1 MSAAEVAAPPRRSQ
15 SLLARLIRNPLG
27 LTGLLLT
34 VLVVLLA
41 LTAPLLSPAGP
52 FQQDILGRLGSP
64 SLKHW
69 LGSDQFGR
77 DTFGRILYGY
87 RASLGVAVGA
97 VLLAL
102 VIGGTLGTL
111 AAYFGGWFDR
121 VVMRFMDV
129 LLAFPVILLAIGIVA
144 VLGQGQ
150 VNTALA
156 IGVVYVPT
164 FARLLRGP
172 ALILRGS
179 DYVSA
184 AHGLGANDARIVFR
198 HILPNL
204 AAVILVQTSVAL
216 STAILVEASLSF
228 LGLGTQP
235 PNPSLGL
242 MLSESRSFLTLQPW
256 PAVFS
261 GLAILL
267 ASLGFNLLGD
277 SLRDILDPRLRGRE

>member
-1 MSAAEVAAPPRRSQ
+1 MTVSAPSRRSP
-15 SLLARLIRNPLG
+15 SVLARLTQSPLG

-34 VLVVLLA
+34 VLVLLLA
-41 LTAPLLSPAGP
+41 LTAPLLFPAGP
-52 FQQDILGRLGSP
+52 LAQDILGRLGPP
-64 SLKHW
+64 SAKHW

-77 DTFGRILYGY
+77 DTLTRILYGY
-87 RASLGVAVGA
+87 RASLSVSLGA

-102 VIGGTLGTL
+102 VLGGTLGIL

-121 VVMRFMDV
+121 IVMRLMDV

-150 VNTALA
+150 LNTALA

-172 ALILRGS
+172 ALVLRGS

-204 AAVILVQTSVAL
+204 SAVILVQTSVAL

-235 PNPSLGL
+235 PTPSLGL

-277 SLRDILDPRLRGRE
+277 SLRDALDPRLRGRE

>member
-15 SLLARLIRNPLG
+15 GLLARLTRNPLG

-34 VLVVLLA
+34 VMVVVLALA
-41 LTAPLLSPAGP
+41 APLLAPAGP
-52 FQQDILGRLGSP
+52 LAQDILGRLGPP
-64 SLKHW
+64 SAKHW

-87 RASLGVAVGA
+87 RASLGVSVGA
-97 VLLAL
+97 VGLAL

-111 AAYFGGWFDR
+111 AAYFGGWLDR
-121 VVMRFMDV
+121 IVMRLMDV

-144 VLGQGQ
+144 VLGQGSL
-150 VNTALA
+150 NTALA

-172 ALILRGS
+172 ALILKES

-277 SLRDILDPRLRGRE
+277 SLRDILDPRLRGRD

>member
-1 MSAAEVAAPPRRSQ
+1 MA
-15 SLLARLIRNPLG
+15 
-27 LTGLLLT
+27 
-34 VLVVLLA
+34 
-41 LTAPLLSPAGP
+41 PAGP
-52 FQQDILGRLGSP
+52 LAQDILGRLGPP
-64 SLKHW
+64 SAKHW

-87 RASLGVAVGA
+87 RASLGVSVGA

-121 VVMRFMDV
+121 IVMRLMDV

-150 VNTALA
+150 LNTALA
-156 IGVVYVPT
+156 IGIVYIPT

-172 ALILRGS
+172 ALILKES
-179 DYVSA
+179 EYVSA

-204 AAVILVQTSVAL
+204 TAVILVQTSVAL

-242 MLSESRSFLTLQPW
+242 MLSESRSFLTLATLARRVQRPGHL
-256 PAVFS
+256 A
-261 GLAILL
+261 GLAGLQSAGRQPARHPRPEAARTRLKRGHL
-267 ASLGFNLLGD
+267 ARRSVCT
-277 SLRDILDPRLRGRE
+277 SPRS